1 MEAQQLAFPL
11 FQDQLQAQPDR
22 SGPSHDWP
30 PEVEYTPPATPT
42 WPPEVIP
49 YTVTL
54 ENGLQGVRLHRLTA
68 EQRKY
73 LAGPLVMFSRS
84 WGDTLPAW
92 LEEAIPAAR
101 LRQIIAEVTG
111 EEPEGLASLEETMAY
126 LYTACLAVPLS
137 REYGKVYFWVASQVL
152 PRYGV
157 VSDSEGLAEQLG
169 MRPEE
174 LRLSDY
180 ERREYLDHLRRDI
193 RRGVVRNAK
202 KKTKKKKKRS

>member
-1 MEAQQLAFPL
+1 MEARQLAFPAL
-11 FQDQLQAQPDR
+11 LQNQPQEQTDH
-22 SGPSHDWP
+22 GELSHDWP

-73 LAGPLVMFSRS
+73 LAGPLVMHNRS
-84 WGDTLPAW
+84 WGETLPAW
-92 LEEAIPAAR
+92 MEESIPTAR
-101 LRQIIAEVTG
+101 LRQVIAEVTG
-111 EEPEGLASLEETMAY
+111 EDPEGMASLEEVMAY
-126 LYTACLAVPLS
+126 LYTACLALPLS
-137 REYGKVYFWVASQVL
+137 QEHGRVYFWVASRVL
-152 PRYGV
+152 PRYGM
-157 VSDSEGLAEQLG
+157 VSNSEGLVEQLG

-193 RRGVVRNAK
+193 RRSVVRNAK
-202 KKTKKKKKRS
+202 KEKERS